1 MWKEIDM
8 HFFKLANSSK
18 FLVTFISVLLTLIGC
33 EKNKRAIGPIF
44 TNEVKCTDTD
54 SIGVW
59 KHLGLSGKNVTAIA
73 VHPEKPNIILAGT
86 SSDFSTGT
94 PAELFLSADCGHTW
108 GKVLNL
114 ENSIFKFTDIKFDP
128 DNPDIVYATPLPVI
142 KSTDGGIHWK
152 EISTGLNVNWETRV
166 STIAINPINS
176 NIIYIGT
183 AGYFG
188 GSIYKSTDGGE
199 NWKDIGGEDNVYDPG
214 DPDIVRLKSGVTA
227 IAIDPNNPGIIYAGT
242 AQLGDV
248 LKSMDGGH
256 TWKLTSLMDKGIIH
270 SLTIHPQNS
279 QVIYAGTWREGFFKS
294 EDGGDTWFEFNE
306 NVPDSVAGLK
316 LLIDPITFDLF
327 ALYSGHG
334 IGLYYMSK
342 NENSWKKIGIE
353 SIIEYQYSSMSL
365 SSDNKYLYFGSK
377 YQGIYRMRLR

>member
-1 MWKEIDM
+1 M
-8 HFFKLANSSK
+8 HFFKLLNK
-18 FLVTFISVLLTLIGC
+18 HKLLFIPIFILLTLTGC
-33 EKNKRAIGPIF
+33 EKNKDAISPIF
-44 TNEVKCTDTD
+44 INEVKCTDTD

-59 KHLGLSGKNVTAIA
+59 KHLGLSGKNVSAIA
-73 VHPEKPNIILAGT
+73 VHPEKPNVIFAGT
-86 SSDFSTGT
+86 GPLT
-94 PAELFLSADCGHTW
+94 PGELFVSIDCGKSWT
-108 GKVLNL
+108 KILDL
-114 ENSIFKFTDIKFDP
+114 ESSIFKFTDIKFDP
-128 DNPDIVYATPLPVI
+128 DNPNIVYATPLPII

-152 EISTGLNVNWETRV
+152 EITKGMRVDWETRV
-166 STIAINPINS
+166 STIAIDPVNNKIL
-176 NIIYIGT
+176 YAGT

-188 GSIYKSTDGGE
+188 GSLYKSTDGGE
-199 NWKDIGGEDNVYDPG
+199 NWRDIGGGDNVYDPG

-256 TWKLTSLMDKGIIH
+256 TWKLTGLMDKGIIH
-270 SLTIHPQNS
+270 SLTIHPENS

-306 NVPDSVAGLK
+306 NIPDSVAGLK
-316 LLIDPITFDLF
+316 LLIDPITFDLY
-327 ALYSGHG
+327 ALYSGYG
-334 IGLYYMSK
+334 IGIYYMSK
-342 NENSWKKIGIE
+342 NENSWKKIGIK
-353 SIIEYQYSSMSL
+353 SINEYHYSSISL